1 MYLVMYRAYPRQ
13 CASGMSPK
21 FMMVKIRLGMQQ
33 KLDVTPILKL
43 TIPIGQ
49 LSSALELGKPICVLC
64 PKDRDAEN
72 ELGESMAGLCT
83 RDSGIA
89 ADLNSQID
97 RCNHDANRS
106 DDLPEVGEVIE
117 IHVAEA
123 LAEQI

>member
-1 MYLVMYRAYPRQ
+1 
-13 CASGMSPK
+13 
-21 FMMVKIRLGMQQ
+21 MMMKIGLGMQQ
-33 KLDVTPILKL
+33 KLNMTPIPKL
-43 TIPIGQ
+43 TIPIRQ
-49 LSSALELGKPICVLC
+49 FRAALELGKSICVLC

-97 RCNHDANRS
+97 KCNHDANRS